1 MPGWPVPAST
11 AARVSLPADDRRTPA
26 SCQPV
31 RYVHGLLL
39 GQGLAWLGL
48 AGAGLAAWL
57 LHRPTGLNLIG
68 DGSRVLWSGAQLLG
82 IAIAACLGS
91 AEVRMACRLR
101 GGQPRLLL
109 AAAIGFQGVMLAA
122 ALILGAF
129 VLTVGGS
136 LLELLA
142 LGGLGSRGDRD
153 LPRCPSSPAARAA
166 GRSRPA
172 RRCR

>member
-1 MPGWPVPAST
+1 VPTST

-142 LGGLGSRGDRD
+142 LGGLAVLLRPRST
-153 LPRCPSSPAARAA
+153 RCPSSPAARAA

-172 RRCR
+172 RLRR